1 MLCLFLVY
9 FIFIFN
15 DFSQTNYLN
24 IHETDLRQIFRVD
37 RMNDL
42 MLVFLS
48 LVDVAVATDLVGIST
63 ELSLSCHRTEFLSFG
78 EIRQMAIGEQP
89 GGLMSFN
96 IAVGLG

>member
-1 MLCLFLVY
+1 MLCLFLIY

-42 MLVFLS
+42 MLVF
-48 LVDVAVATDLVGIST
+48 
-63 ELSLSCHRTEFLSFG
+63 SFP
-78 EIRQMAIGEQP
+78 R
-89 GGLMSFN
+89 
-96 IAVGLG
+96 

>member
-24 IHETDLRQIFRVD
+24 IHETDLRQIFRVG

-48 LVDVAVATDLVGIST
+48 LVDVAVATDLVGRPLYPQNSVYLAT
-63 ELSLSCHRTEFLSFG
+63 ELSF
-78 EIRQMAIGEQP
+78 
-89 GGLMSFN
+89 
-96 IAVGLG
+96 